1 MQVEARHTLIKR
13 AIGVL
18 SVMLCVFQI
27 YTAATMPLTVLDQ
40 RSIHYGFAL
49 AILFLYSALNHMH
62 LIMRLV
68 DYALAIAGVGLNLF
82 ILLNWEDMAVRPTN
96 MLPIEFVVGVVI
108 VLITLEAARRQTG
121 IWLPLIAL
129 VFILYAYIGPMLPGV
144 LRFSGINLR
153 RFLNSVS
160 FGSEGIF
167 GMCLGASATFAF
179 MFVLFGEFLL
189 KFGAGDFIIQLAQA
203 CMGRV
208 RGGSAKI
215 AILAS
220 SLFGSV
226 SGSAIANVA
235 GTGCI
240 TIPLMKKSGYPPEF
254 AGAVEA
260 SASTGGQIMPPV
272 MGSAAFVMAEML
284 GVSYGMI
291 CIAAL
296 IPAILYFSAVFIMVD
311 LKAAKL
317 GMKGQQVEDLPKL
330 SAVLKEGWHYLIAIF
345 VLILLF
351 IVLQWSATKAAFGS
365 LVALVVADW
374 TRKFLTKQ
382 KIDIKL
388 IYETFVD
395 GAKAALTVATATAC
409 AGIIIGVF
417 TATSLNIRFS
427 SVLIALA
434 GNNLFAL
441 LILAM
446 VGAIILGMGLPTTP
460 VYIILSVLIAPA
472 MIQMGVLPLAAHMF
486 LLYFGCMAPVTPPVG
501 LGFYVAAGIAQ
512 SKPMATGL
520 QAFMLSIAGFL
531 MPFVFVYDPALLL
544 EGSIPQILWAVLTCL
559 TGTVG
564 LACGLV
570 GHFLREISVV
580 KRVILIVAAIMSII
594 PEPISSYIGLGIIA
608 AFLLLEVYLVKFSSS
623 KMQAS

>member
-1 MQVEARHTLIKR
+1 
-13 AIGVL
+13 
-18 SVMLCVFQI
+18 
-27 YTAATMPLTVLDQ
+27 
-40 RSIHYGFAL
+40 
-49 AILFLYSALNHMH
+49 
-62 LIMRLV
+62 
-68 DYALAIAGVGLNLF
+68 
-82 ILLNWEDMAVRPTN
+82 
-96 MLPIEFVVGVVI
+96 
-108 VLITLEAARRQTG
+108 
-121 IWLPLIAL
+121 
-129 VFILYAYIGPMLPGV
+129 
-144 LRFSGINLR
+144 
-153 RFLNSVS
+153 
-160 FGSEGIF
+160 
-167 GMCLGASATFAF
+167 
-179 MFVLFGEFLL
+179 
-189 KFGAGDFIIQLAQA
+189 
-203 CMGRV
+203 
-208 RGGSAKI
+208 
-215 AILAS
+215 
-220 SLFGSV
+220 
-226 SGSAIANVA
+226 
-235 GTGCI
+235 
-240 TIPLMKKSGYPPEF
+240 
-254 AGAVEA
+254 
-260 SASTGGQIMPPV
+260 

-345 VLILLF
+345 VLILLL
-351 IVLQWSATKAAFGS
+351 IVLQWSATKAAFWS

-512 SKPMATGL
+512 SKPMATGM

-544 EGSIPQILWAVLTCL
+544 EGSIPQIIWAILTCV

-564 LACGLV
+564 LAFGLV

-608 AFLLLEVYLVKFSSS
+608 AFLLLEVYLVKFNSS